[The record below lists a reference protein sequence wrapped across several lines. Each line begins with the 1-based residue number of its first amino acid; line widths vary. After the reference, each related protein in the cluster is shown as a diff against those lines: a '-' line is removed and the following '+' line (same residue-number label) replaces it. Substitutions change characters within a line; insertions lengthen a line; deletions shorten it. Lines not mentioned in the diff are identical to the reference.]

1 MTTTTKNQG
10 PIPSA
15 IPQRTGFQA
24 IPTRI
29 RDTRDSQVPPLVVE
43 PMAEQQKAAIRSSLG
58 ELATKLAEIHR
69 TTAEA
74 YMSQGLYEQA
84 LPHIET
90 AATFAGGEHEYQMQ
104 LGFVRYVTGDDVGA
118 INAFNAAL
126 AIDSN
131 NAEGWFNLGMV
142 LFGQAHFAEAE
153 DCFRRSSEIEAGD
166 AQTWNNR
173 GVCLWK
179 LQRAADAKICFQKAL
194 QIDPRDQ
201 DAAFNVQSLAG

>member
-10 PIPSA
+10 PIASA

-43 PMAEQQKAAIRSSLG
+43 PMAEQQKAAVRASLG
-58 ELATKLAEIHR
+58 ELSNKLAEIHL

-74 YMSQGLYEQA
+74 YMSQGLYEQG
-84 LPHIET
+84 LPHMEA
-90 AATFAGGEHEYQMQ
+90 AATFGSGEVEYQMQ
-104 LGFVRYVTGDDVGA
+104 LGFMRYVTGDDVGA
-118 INAFNAAL
+118 INAFNAGL

-131 NAEGWFNLGMV
+131 NAEGWFNLAMV
-142 LFGQAHFAEAE
+142 LFGQSHFAEAE
-153 DCFRRSSEIEAGD
+153 DCFRRSSEIEGDD

-179 LQRAADAKICFQKAL
+179 LQRAADAKICFEKAL
-194 QIDPRDQ
+194 QLDPSDQ
-201 DAAFNVQSLAG
+201 DAAFNVQSLSR

>member
-10 PIPSA
+10 PITSA

-43 PMAEQQKAAIRSSLG
+43 PMAEQQKAAVRASLG
-58 ELATKLAEIHR
+58 ELSTKLAEIHR

-74 YMSQGLYEQA
+74 YMSQGLYEQG
-84 LPHIET
+84 LPHIEA
-90 AATFAGGEHEYQMQ
+90 AATFASGEAEYQMQ
-104 LGFVRYVTGDDVGA
+104 LGFLRYVTGDDVGA
-118 INAFNAAL
+118 INAFNAGL

-131 NAEGWFNLGMV
+131 NAEGWFNLAMV
-142 LFGQAHFAEAE
+142 LFGQSHFAEAE
-153 DCFRRSSEIEAGD
+153 DCFRRASEIEPSD
-166 AQTWNNR
+166 SQTWNNR
-173 GVCLWK
+173 GVCLWQ

-194 QIDPRDQ
+194 QLDPNDQ
-201 DAAFNVQSLAG
+201 DAAFNVQSLSR